1 MIIVISG
8 PTCLGKTESAIKV
21 ARHFNAEI
29 INGDAFQCYKEMN
42 IGVAKPSKEELSK
55 ATHHLFSF
63 VDVDHPYSIMEYQ
76 RNLREKV
83 DELLAH
89 GKNVVIVGG
98 SGLYIR
104 SALYDYEFKDEEPF
118 DTSVFDKLSS
128 QELHEKLKEIDPKEA
143 EKIHPNNRKR
153 IIRAL
158 SIYMSQN
165 VTKSEIISEQ
175 KHLPI
180 YQDVRFFVR
189 DLPREELYERI
200 NIRVDKM
207 MEQGLLDE
215 AKTLYEKYGE
225 TPTALQAIGYKE
237 LIEYFFSI
245 ITNEWIC
252 IHFFCTFALLLLN
265 TNVKEII
272 CTQQKD
278 NYTSLTATADLFAS
292 MVRWQTGMD

>member
-237 LIEYFFSI
+237 LIEYF
-245 ITNEWIC
+245 
-252 IHFFCTFALLLLN
+252 
-265 TNVKEII
+265 KG
-272 CTQQKD
+272 K
-278 NYTSLTATADLFAS
+278 TSLEEAVELIKQHTRNYAKRQMTYIRHQFPTEFYKNDDELIRMIENEQLF
-292 MVRWQTGMD
+292 RQKY

>member
-42 IGVAKPSKEELSK
+42 IGVAKPSKEELSI

-104 SALYDYEFKDEEPF
+104 AALYDYEFKDEEPF

-200 NIRVDKM
+200 NTRVDKM
-207 MEQGLLDE
+207 MEDGLLDE
-215 AKTLYEKYGE
+215 VKTLYEKYGE
-225 TPTALQAIGYKE
+225 TPTAMQAIGYKE
-237 LIEYFFSI
+237 LIEYF
-245 ITNEWIC
+245 
-252 IHFFCTFALLLLN
+252 
-265 TNVKEII
+265 KG
-272 CTQQKD
+272 K
-278 NYTSLTATADLFAS
+278 TSLEEAVELIKQHTRNYAKRQMTYIRHQFPTEFYKNDDELIR
-292 MVRWQTGMD
+292 MIENE

>member
-237 LIEYFFSI
+237 LIEYF
-245 ITNEWIC
+245 
-252 IHFFCTFALLLLN
+252 
-265 TNVKEII
+265 KG
-272 CTQQKD
+272 K
-278 NYTSLTATADLFAS
+278 TSLEEAVELIKQHTRNYAKRQMTYIRHQFPTEFYKNDDELIR
-292 MVRWQTGMD
+292 MIENE

>member
-89 GKNVVIVGG
+89 GKNAVIVGG

-207 MEQGLLDE
+207 MEEGLLDE
-215 AKTLYEKYGE
+215 VKTLYEKYGE
-225 TPTALQAIGYKE
+225 TPTAMQAIGYKE
-237 LIEYFFSI
+237 LIEYF
-245 ITNEWIC
+245 
-252 IHFFCTFALLLLN
+252 
-265 TNVKEII
+265 KG
-272 CTQQKD
+272 K
-278 NYTSLTATADLFAS
+278 TSLEEAVELIKQHTRNYAKRQMTYIRHQFPTEYYKNDDELIR
-292 MVRWQTGMD
+292 MIENE